1 MKKYWFVPPAIL
13 TLLLVFA
20 CVQVTPE
27 PTMSTEPNNAYAR
40 HVSLAQE
47 YEKSGDF
54 KRAIEEWEIAR
65 LLYPENREVLDSIA
79 RLQQT
84 TRIKAEEA
92 YQKGEAAWKKGLHKT
107 ARAYFLTALRL
118 DPDRREILTKFFEKP
133 LERKGVVVHRVGPGE
148 TLSLI
153 AKKYYGDLKDYHFL
167 AEYNMIR
174 DPSKLEVGQQ
184 IIVPGVTKQV
194 VEPQTAKQQSEKKE
208 NVVSSEIPA
217 TSEYTSPIDASD
229 YPIEQIPTEEVTT
242 SYDHVIQLEESQTTE
257 LHYARAFDLF
267 KREDFTAAAFE
278 FKKVINVSPNYK
290 DALEYYKESRY
301 LAGRK
306 AFQEGRI
313 ELAYESFKEVF
324 AMDPTYRETSKFMN
338 LSEEKVKD
346 WHYRR
351 GIQLY
356 RQEKLR
362 EALQEWQIVH
372 KIDPG
377 YKKISYYIQRCKQI
391 LEKLQEIKSSDS

>member
-1 MKKYWFVPPAIL
+1 MNKYWFVPPAIM

-20 CVQVTPE
+20 CAQVTPE
-27 PTMSTEPNNAYAR
+27 PTVSTESNNAYAR
-40 HVSLAQE
+40 HVNLAQE

-54 KRAIEEWEIAR
+54 KRAIEEWEIAS
-65 LLYPENREVLDSIA
+65 LLYPESREALDSIT
-79 RLQQT
+79 RLKQT
-84 TRIKAEEA
+84 TGLKAEEA
-92 YQKGEAAWKKGLHKT
+92 YQKGEEAWEKGLHKT
-107 ARAYFLTALRL
+107 ARDYFLTALRL
-118 DPDRREILTKFFEKP
+118 DPDRREILAKFFDKP
-133 LERKGVVVHRVGPGE
+133 RERKGLFVHRVGPGE

-184 IIVPGVTKQV
+184 IFVPGVTKQD
-194 VEPQTAKQQSEKKE
+194 VEQQTAEQQAEKKE
-208 NVVSSEIPA
+208 SVVSPEIPA
-217 TSEYTSPIDASD
+217 TSEYTSTIDASD
-229 YPIEQIPTEEVTT
+229 YPIEQIPTEEVTA
-242 SYDHVIQLEESQTTE
+242 SHDHVIRIEESQTTE

-278 FKKVINVSPNYK
+278 FKKVIILSPNYK

-306 AFQEGRI
+306 AFQEGRV
-313 ELAYESFKEVF
+313 ESAYESFKEVF

-356 RQEKLR
+356 KQEKLR
-362 EALQEWQIVH
+362 EALQEWQIVQN
-372 KIDPG
+372 IDPD